1 MSTAGNPLNTRHIP
15 VVAEKKG
22 VKNMGTRRAT
32 VGILLAGV
40 LLLGASAMASSDF
53 DRAMEP
59 ILDEYLTI
67 QTALAANET
76 EGVEGAVHA
85 IEGLAKKLAAETA
98 GEDHSDHHRSMLADI
113 LAACRK
119 LNESNDI
126 ESMREAFKDLSEPV
140 SIWVTMAKP
149 KGKSV
154 MYCSMEKAGWVQ
166 DGAEV
171 ANPYLGPAMH
181 SCGQKVG
188 GAD

>member
-1 MSTAGNPLNTRHIP
+1 
-15 VVAEKKG
+15 V
-22 VKNMGTRRAT
+22 T
-32 VGILLAGV
+32 VGILLAGA
-40 LLLGASAMASSDF
+40 LLLGASAMDTSEF

-67 QTALAANET
+67 QKALAANQT

-85 IEGLAKKLAAETA
+85 IEKLAKNLEPELAGGDHAE
-98 GEDHSDHHRSMLADI
+98 HYKNIPADI
-113 LAACRK
+113 LAACGRLHEAK
-119 LNESNDI
+119 EI
-126 ESMREAFKDLSEPV
+126 GSMREAFKDLSEPV
-140 SIWVTMAKP
+140 SMWVTMAKP

-166 DGAEV
+166 DGTEV

-181 SCGQKVG
+181 GCGQRVG